1 MALVAGELGIAL
13 VPESFRYNLPVRG
26 VVYRPIAEP
35 APVAEMIAVWREDN
49 ESPLLAM
56 FRGGL
61 TKVVQEGSL
70 AHCQAA

>member
-1 MALVAGELGIAL
+1 
-13 VPESFRYNLPVRG
+13 

-61 TKVVQEGSL
+61 TKVVQEGTL
-70 AHCQAA
+70 AHSQAA